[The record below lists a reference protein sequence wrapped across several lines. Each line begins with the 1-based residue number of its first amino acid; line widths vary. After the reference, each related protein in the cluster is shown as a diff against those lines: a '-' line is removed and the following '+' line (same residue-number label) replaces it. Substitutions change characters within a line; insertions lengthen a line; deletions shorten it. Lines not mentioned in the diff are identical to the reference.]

1 MKIGKKLILSMLALT
16 LGTMLVVC
24 AGLYTI
30 IGSLRDN
37 IQTMYE
43 HIRTGAEQTIED
55 GLYAQDSDSLG
66 ALADMQVAVTDS
78 RLRIVSDAV
87 EQSAEFAERLYAS
100 PSAYASSAY
109 SPVHLS

>member
-1 MKIGKKLILSMLALT
+1 MLALT

-55 GLYAQDSDSLG
+55 GLQDAG
-66 ALADMQVAVTDS
+66 GKTYHAVITFDVQAT
-78 RLRIVSDAV
+78 RP
-87 EQSAEFAERLYAS
+87 Q
-100 PSAYASSAY
+100 
-109 SPVHLS
+109 